1 VRIRWTQKA
10 QQSFDQIVDFL
21 KEEWSINSATRFVQ
35 KSNHFIE
42 LLKTQPNIGRAETVK
57 KDLRS
62 FVLTRQTIVF
72 YRIKNEKV
80 IVLLKFFNTRQHPLK
95 KLK

>member
-1 VRIRWTQKA
+1 MKIVWTKRA
-10 QQSFDQIVDFL
+10 QLSFDQIVDFL
-21 KEEWSINSATRFVQ
+21 QNEWSVNSAIRFVQ
-35 KSNHFIE
+35 KTNHFLEI
-42 LLKTQPNIGRAETVK
+42 LKKHPYIGSAEPVK

-72 YRIKNEKV
+72 YRIKDEDI
-80 IVLLKFFNTRQHPLK
+80 IVLLKFFDARQDPSK